1 MGKDAA
7 RYTLTVPNGLKRKMT
22 STVRFRIF
30 ERMVQRFEDL
40 IGDHSPLHSS
50 EDFARRSVYRQ
61 QVVHGMLPI
70 GFISII
76 DFFHIDNLMC
86 SPVEISGQFV
96 EPVYIGDELCLR
108 GEVVDIDEE
117 NALVKCNYSIE
128 KVKIG
133 ATAVKGTIDVRYL
146 HTEKNEK
153 GPSQPGSIHHSS
165 AMITEPL
172 HLRDL
177 RLEEISLKNRDGF
190 PFTVSEDSI
199 NALIKILLEGISEE
213 NRFDPVAVRK
223 QFLYP
228 DLLSTMLFST
238 SVGMCIP
245 GKYATFLGFDMS
257 IDKPVDINTPYVL
270 KSEVVHV
277 SRSTRIIKKNI
288 FVHHTDNENEIH
300 LTGKV
305 SILVNSPP
313 VKMPTIRELK
323 ESALDIGLKDRVVLI
338 TGASR
343 GIGETIAKL
352 FALFGAKVIVNYFRG
367 EKDAKRIVNAI
378 MGDGGD
384 AVEVQSDV
392 SDPLQV
398 QRMVQTAVERYGT
411 VNLLVNNAVRDFKTI
426 DFSRLTWEDI
436 QKDIDVVVKG
446 AFNCC
451 KEVIP
456 LMLDQGGGKI
466 INIGTV
472 ATDNPPPN
480 QVKYVVSKCGLVGLT
495 RSLSIEFAAK
505 NIQINMVVPN
515 FVETD
520 LVSHIPNVYK
530 KKIAQ
535 DTPMHRNASPID
547 VAQAVIFLASSY
559 SSFTTGQKI
568 MVTGGGAPYL

>member
-7 RYTLTVPNGLKRKMT
+7 RHTTTVPNRLKREMT
-22 STVRFRIF
+22 SIVRFRIS
-30 ERMVQRFEDL
+30 EKMVKKFGGL
-40 IGDHSPLHSS
+40 TGDQSLLHSS
-50 EDFARRSVYRQ
+50 DNFARRSVYRQ
-61 QVVHGMLPI
+61 QVVHGMLPVA
-70 GFISII
+70 FTSIL
-76 DFFHIDNLMC
+76 DFFHIDGLIC
-86 SPVEISGQFV
+86 SLIELSGQFV
-96 EPVYIGDELCLR
+96 EPVYIGDELILT
-108 GEVVDIDEE
+108 GEIVDIDEE
-117 NALVKCNYSIE
+117 DDLVKCNYSLE
-128 KVKIG
+128 KLQTGTAAAKG
-133 ATAVKGTIDVRYL
+133 AVNVTYSYSG
-146 HTEKNEK
+146 KNEK
-153 GPSQPGSIHHSS
+153 GFSKAQMQSRFA
-165 AMITEPL
+165 AMITKPPDL
-172 HLRDL
+172 QDL
-177 RLEEISLKNRDGF
+177 RLEEISKKDADGF
-190 PFTVSEDSI
+190 PFTISEDSI
-199 NALIKILLEGISEE
+199 DALIEILLDGISEE

-245 GKYATFLGFDMS
+245 GKYATFLGFDTS

-277 SRSTRIIKKNI
+277 SRSTRIIKKDI
-288 FVHHTDNENEIH
+288 SVRHTDNEKEIH

-343 GIGETIAKL
+343 GIGETMAKL

-367 EKDAKRIVNAI
+367 EKDAKRVVTAI
-378 MGDGGD
+378 TGEGGD
-384 AVEVQSDV
+384 AIEVQADV

-411 VNLLVNNAVRDFKTI
+411 VNLLVNNAVRDFKPI

-505 NIQINMVVPN
+505 NIQINMVIPN